1 MVCFYGFYASIKAK
15 ELKVLTKNHKNII
28 FYLYWSV
35 GRVHHSSFPSPAS
48 SLPRPP
54 VAQAGGSTRVKERV
68 WERPNIRPASWLAP
82 AEASWPSHSL
92 PFRQATPRLGRP
104 GGSELVGG
112 GWRGLVLHG

>member
-48 SLPRPP
+48 SLPFVEDKSINPYII
-54 VAQAGGSTRVKERV
+54 TIINT
-68 WERPNIRPASWLAP
+68 NIILKFLDNKIVFTFCFYINYTIRDKNEENNNRKL
-82 AEASWPSHSL
+82 
-92 PFRQATPRLGRP
+92 
-104 GGSELVGG
+104 
-112 GWRGLVLHG
+112 